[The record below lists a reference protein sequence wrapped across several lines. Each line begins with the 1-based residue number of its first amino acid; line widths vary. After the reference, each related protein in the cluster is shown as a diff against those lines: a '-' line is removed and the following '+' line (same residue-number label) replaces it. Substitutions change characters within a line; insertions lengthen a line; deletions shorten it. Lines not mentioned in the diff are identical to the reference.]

1 MRCIILNLGLS
12 FGLLCPRKRRLQ
24 QSLVL
29 ILSCIFSVAGTE
41 IIHPT
46 DVVVFEGQNAFFE
59 YSSPVNAS
67 SWTWFRT
74 RHGKAARL
82 YNDGKY
88 VIFVNGMRT
97 ASNLTVLNVTRA
109 DDQTKYHYERDHTS
123 SNSANLTVITP
134 LDTNYPKCTI
144 TNSTDNIHVGENVEI
159 VCTAIGGIP
168 RPSLHWFKNNIKLKE
183 DEDFTSGANSVTYL
197 DMLSILLSNEDNGVE
212 FKCKAD
218 GISVVHGNQSC
229 SVVPLSIQPNVS
241 IIVTKMSYDAGDS
254 LNITCSGEGIPRISE
269 YNWFFNNKHV
279 TSSQSMFN
287 IIKNGTIL
295 EILQLQTEHLNAE
308 IRCKVS
314 IPSGLSANKSITLS
328 FTSHDAATNDLIIYI
343 VSGSVLGLLILLG
356 LLVVCTKTKIK
367 RNHEKNSKV
376 TTSHYVN
383 HDVSLNQVELKEDM
397 NKDWYSSGEPHPQ
410 HPMPMLGSK
419 SVENILYISDIKH
432 NQGLSSKETYS
443 LENISKERPD
453 RILLSTSSIDHLY
466 AKPDGEPQLE
476 HPMPMHESGSVENIL
491 YSDVPDIKHNQG
503 LSQKETCSMENISR
517 ERPDRILLSTS
528 SIDHLYAEPEFKN
541 LRKHNP
547 DTQSIDGIADFGDL
561 YAKPIKEKQ
570 KPDTRSI
577 DGIADFGDLY
587 AKPIKEKQN
596 PDTQSVDGI
605 ADFGDLYAKPIK
617 HRQSIHQSLENIL
630 GSSEND
636 NTSSNRSESVDDLGL
651 LYSKPNKNRVTS
663 STEHLPQLYI
673 KPDRTHKEAF
683 EGNPTTYT
691 GRPGIE
697 SNVLSNNIKLDV
709 TYSSIA

>member
-1 MRCIILNLGLS
+1 MHCIILNLGLS
-12 FGLLCPRKRRLQ
+12 FGLLCPRKRRWQHL
-24 QSLVL
+24 LVL
-29 ILSCIFSVAGTE
+29 ILSCICNVACTE

-59 YSSPVNAS
+59 YSSSVQAS
-67 SWTWFRT
+67 SWAWYRT
-74 RHGKAARL
+74 RHREAVRL
-82 YNDGKY
+82 FNDGKY

-109 DDQTKYHYERDHTS
+109 DDQTKYHYERGSTS
-123 SNSANLTVITP
+123 SKSASLTVITP
-134 LDTNYPKCTI
+134 LDTDYPKCNITSTI
-144 TNSTDNIHVGENVEI
+144 DSIHVGANVEI
-159 VCTAIGGIP
+159 ACTAIGGIP
-168 RPSLHWFKNNIKLKE
+168 RPSLQWFKNNSKLNE
-183 DEDFTSGANSVTYL
+183 TDDFTSQNSSITYL
-197 DMLSILLSNEDNGVE
+197 DILSISLSNEDNGVE

-218 GISVVHGNQSC
+218 GVSVVGNQSC
-229 SVVPLSIQPNVS
+229 FVVPLSIEPSVS
-241 IIVTKMSYDAGDS
+241 IIVNKMSYDAGDS

-314 IPSGLSANKSITLS
+314 IPSGLSASESITLS

-356 LLVVCTKTKIK
+356 LLVICIK
-367 RNHEKNSKV
+367 RRSHEKNSKL

-383 HDVSLNQVELKEDM
+383 HAVSLNQVELKEDM
-397 NKDWYSSGEPHPQ
+397 NKDWCSSGDPQ
-410 HPMPMLGSK
+410 PQQPMPTLGSK

-443 LENISKERPD
+443 LENISRDRPD

-476 HPMPMHESGSVENIL
+476 HPMPMLESGSVENIL

-503 LSQKETCSMENISR
+503 LSQKETCSLEYISR
-517 ERPDRILLSTS
+517 ERPERTLLSTS
-528 SIDHLYAEPEFKN
+528 SIDNLYAEPEFKD

-547 DTQSIDGIADFGDL
+547 DTQSIDGITDFGDL

-636 NTSSNRSESVDDLGL
+636 NTSSNRSESVDDLGI
-651 LYSKPNKNRVTS
+651 LYSKPNKNRVMS

-673 KPDRTHKEAF
+673 KPDRTHKESF

-691 GRPGIE
+691 CRPGIE
-697 SNVLSNNIKLDV
+697 SNALSNNIKLDV
-709 TYSSIA
+709 IYSSIA